1 MRVIV
6 NTTVISNFASIGQ
19 LDVLRQLYGSLAMST
34 DVYDEIQAG
43 LAEGYR
49 FYEGIEQWV
58 EPLAEGGWIHL
69 TSMSHEQ
76 ELRYFRELPAR
87 LHRGEIASLAIA
99 RHRGWLL
106 LTDDRA
112 ARTEATRLGVP
123 VSGSLGCLVLA
134 IERHLCSLSQANIWL
149 QEMIHQ
155 GYHSPVTDLAPL
167 LKRE

>member
-6 NTTVISNFASIGQ
+6 NTTVISNFVSIGQ

-49 FYEGIEQWV
+49 FYEGLELWV
-58 EPLAEGGWIHL
+58 KPLAEGGWIHL
-69 TSMSHEQ
+69 TSLSHEQ
-76 ELRYFRELPAR
+76 ELRSFRGLPAR
-87 LHRGEIASLAIA
+87 LHRGEVASLAIA

-134 IERHLCSLSQANIWL
+134 IEHHLCSLSQANIWL

>member
-1 MRVIV
+1 MSVIV
-6 NTTVISNFASIGQ
+6 DTTVISNFASIGQ
-19 LDVLRQLYGSLAMST
+19 LDVLRQLYGSLAIST

-69 TSMSHEQ
+69 TSMSHEP

-87 LHRGEIASLAIA
+87 LHRGENSSLAIA

-112 ARTEATRLGVP
+112 ARTEATRLGVL

-134 IERHLCSLSQANIWL
+134 VERHLCSLLQANSWL

>member
-6 NTTVISNFASIGQ
+6 DTTVISNFASIGQ
-19 LDVLRQLYGSLAMST
+19 LDVLRQLYSSLAMST

-69 TSMSHEQ
+69 TSLSHEQ
-76 ELRYFRELPAR
+76 ELRYFHELPAR
-87 LHRGEIASLAIA
+87 LHRGEISSLAIA

-112 ARTEATRLGVP
+112 ARTDATRLCVL

-134 IERHLCSLSQANIWL
+134 VERHLCSLSQANSWL

-155 GYHSPVTDLAPL
+155 GYRSPVTDLAPL

>member
-1 MRVIV
+1 
-6 NTTVISNFASIGQ
+6 
-19 LDVLRQLYGSLAMST
+19 
-34 DVYDEIQAG
+34 
-43 LAEGYR
+43 
-49 FYEGIEQWV
+49 
-58 EPLAEGGWIHL
+58 
-69 TSMSHEQ
+69 MSHEQ

-87 LHRGEIASLAIA
+87 LHREEIASLAIA

-123 VSGSLGCLVLA
+123 VSGSLGCLVLT
-134 IERHLCSLSQANIWL
+134 IERHLCSLSQTNSWL

>member
-6 NTTVISNFASIGQ
+6 NTTVISNFASIGH
-19 LDVLRQLYGSLAMST
+19 LDVLRQLYGALAMAT
-34 DVYDEIQAG
+34 EVYDEIQAG

-58 EPLAEGGWIHL
+58 EPLAEGGWLHL
-69 TSMSHEQ
+69 TSLSHEQ
-76 ELRYFRELPAR
+76 ELRYFRELPSR

-134 IERHLCSLSQANIWL
+134 VERHLCSLSQANIWL

-155 GYHSPVTDLAPL
+155 GYRSPVTDLAPL
-167 LKRE
+167 LKRQ

>member
-19 LDVLRQLYGSLAMST
+19 LDVLRQLYGALAMAT
-34 DVYDEIQAG
+34 EVYDEIQAG

-49 FYEGIEQWV
+49 FYEGMEQWV
-58 EPLAEGGWIHL
+58 EPLAEGGWLQL
-69 TSMSHEQ
+69 TSLSQEQ

-87 LHRGEIASLAIA
+87 LHRGEMASLAIA

-134 IERHLCSLSQANIWL
+134 VERHLCSFSQANSWL